1 MRKEYTK
8 IKKIESSII
17 EVEKVSDIA
26 YNSLVSVHA
35 EGMEFV
41 GSVVMVDEDTVTI
54 EVYANTDNFS
64 IDDIVVSF
72 HEKPL
77 ELALNENILGRT
89 FNGIGEPIDNGGEIY
104 SEETYPVEG
113 LALNPVAR
121 EYPRDFIQTGISA
134 IDSLTTLIR
143 GQKLPIFSGSGLP
156 HNEIAA
162 QIIRQAKLKTD
173 EDFAFVFAAMGIKK
187 DEAMFFEDAFSKAGV
202 KDKLVMYQNLAD
214 SPIMER
220 LLAPKCALTAAEYLA
235 YKKGYHVL
243 VIITDMTSY
252 CEALREVSSI
262 RGEIPSRKGY
272 PGYLYSNLASLY
284 ERAGMIEGVKGSVTL
299 IPILTMPNDDI
310 THPVPDLTGYI
321 TEGQIV
327 IDRGL
332 SSKGVYPPIN
342 VLPSLSRLMKDGIG
356 EGYTRSD
363 HEDVMN
369 QLYESYSKVI
379 DVRNIAQIVGEEDL
393 SDIDKK
399 YLEFNLLEV
408 GLDILDKKRKALMNA
423 HDSIIRERDEL
434 NTKVNDTMST
444 VSHSFNKALASIGE
458 EKLENFA
465 DLIPIDDS
473 IKLKDNKFMQTDM
486 AKIEFEDKKLTLSYS
501 FYQTN
506 ALLDKALIDFNKL
519 RSDIF
524 KLAEL
529 DSAINNL
536 EIEIRKANKKVNS
549 LEKIQIPDKTNLI
562 KNISQSLEEK
572 EREEFSKTKIVKRNK
587 VKKSS

>member
-399 YLEFNLLEV
+399 YLEFGEVFENKFLAQGQNENRELEES
-408 GLDILDKKRKALMNA
+408 LDLAWDILKILPRN
-423 HDSIIRERDEL
+423 EL
-434 NTKVNDTMST
+434 HR
-444 VSHSFNKALASIGE
+444 VS
-458 EKLENFA
+458 EKN
-465 DLIPIDDS
+465 
-473 IKLKDNKFMQTDM
+473 
-486 AKIEFEDKKLTLSYS
+486 
-501 FYQTN
+501 
-506 ALLDKALIDFNKL
+506 LDKFIG
-519 RSDIF
+519 
-524 KLAEL
+524 
-529 DSAINNL
+529 
-536 EIEIRKANKKVNS
+536 
-549 LEKIQIPDKTNLI
+549 
-562 KNISQSLEEK
+562 KNYEQ
-572 EREEFSKTKIVKRNK
+572 
-587 VKKSS
+587 

>member
-41 GSVVMVDEDTVTI
+41 GSVVMVSDDIVTI

-77 ELALNENILGRT
+77 ELPLNERILGRT
-89 FNGIGEPIDNGGEIY
+89 FNGIGEPIDNGGDIY
-104 SEETYPVEG
+104 YDETYPVEG

-134 IDSLTTLIR
+134 IYSLTTLIR

-173 EDFAFVFAAMGIKK
+173 ENFAFVFAAMGIKK
-187 DEAMFFEDAFSKAGV
+187 DEALFFEDAFSKAGV

-284 ERAGMIEGVKGSVTL
+284 ERAGMVEGIKGSVTL

-332 SSKGVYPPIN
+332 SNKGVYPPIN

-379 DVRNIAQIVGEEDL
+379 DVRNISQIVGEEDL
-393 SDIDKK
+393 SEIDKK
-399 YLEFNLLEV
+399 YLEFGEVFENRFLSQGQNENRDLEES
-408 GLDILDKKRKALMNA
+408 LDLAWDILKILSRN
-423 HDSIIRERDEL
+423 EL
-434 NTKVNDTMST
+434 HR
-444 VSHSFNKALASIGE
+444 VSEANLNKFIGE
-458 EKLENFA
+458 
-465 DLIPIDDS
+465 
-473 IKLKDNKFMQTDM
+473 
-486 AKIEFEDKKLTLSYS
+486 
-501 FYQTN
+501 TN
-506 ALLDKALIDFNKL
+506 
-519 RSDIF
+519 
-524 KLAEL
+524 E
-529 DSAINNL
+529 
-536 EIEIRKANKKVNS
+536 
-549 LEKIQIPDKTNLI
+549 
-562 KNISQSLEEK
+562 
-572 EREEFSKTKIVKRNK
+572 
-587 VKKSS
+587 